1 MSFAL
6 VSTMGSPVSEPPPVL
21 VRQLGAALQEPAVEI
36 EHVARV
42 CLTAWWAAK
51 QQCDLAVG
59 DRLLGQ
65 VVEDDQGM
73 LTVVHP
79 VLPDG

>member
-1 MSFAL
+1 M
-6 VSTMGSPVSEPPPVL
+6 
-21 VRQLGAALQEPAVEI
+21 EI

-42 CLTAWWAAK
+42 CLSTRWAAK

-59 DRLLGQ
+59 DGLLGQ

-73 LTVVHP
+73 LAVVHP